1 MGTNGIQDQ
10 KSFGLNNSG
19 DDVYLFQGND
29 IVDAVCYG
37 NVLIEDSKLWADDEP
52 FSDKTNS
59 FFQRHGTVDTDTS
72 ADWHNYGATYYEFDP
87 DYKMDATVTP
97 FLFPDDG
104 GIPVYD
110 AQVLSLFI
118 VAVAAAEVAIGLALI
133 VAMFRARKSV
143 ETTSLNTLKD

>member
-1 MGTNGIQDQ
+1 MVPLAHYLIFSGILFAIGLAGVIIRRNIIVILMCLEMMLSAANVTLVAFSRAQGT
-10 KSFGLNNSG
+10 
-19 DDVYLFQGND
+19 
-29 IVDAVCYG
+29 
-37 NVLIEDSKLWADDEP
+37 E
-52 FSDKTNS
+52 
-59 FFQRHGTVDTDTS
+59 
-72 ADWHNYGATYYEFDP
+72 
-87 DYKMDATVTP
+87 
-97 FLFPDDG
+97 